1 MISVD
6 VKQIGVVREAG
17 GGRHVIWVQPRYAQG
32 LEGLEVGMRVQVL
45 YWMHRLDHADRRT
58 LKVHP
63 RGDSSRP
70 LEGVF
75 ALRSCRR
82 PNPIGVTVAQV
93 VAIEGTEVTVSGLDA
108 MDGAPLIDLKVSM
121 T

>member
-17 GGRHVIWVQPRYAQG
+17 GGRHVLCVQPRYAQG
-32 LEGLEVGMRVQVL
+32 LENLEVGMRVQVL
-45 YWMHRLDHADRRT
+45 YWMHRLEHEDRRN

-63 RGDSSRP
+63 GGDKSRP
-70 LEGVF
+70 LAGVF

-82 PNPIGVTVAQV
+82 PNPIG
-93 VAIEGTEVTVSGLDA
+93 G
-108 MDGAPLIDLKVSM
+108 DGRRGRRHRRNGRERVRA
-121 T
+121 